1 MSYLEQILG
10 QRPYIKKDEEKPYSI
25 FPYPN
30 DGTGTG
36 TPVAVREAPL
46 MYDKFA
52 EQYRAG
58 SAARGNRAPSYVG
71 NSSNVYTDD
80 DGSTLRGQNE
90 PYDRFLPGTHG
101 RGRERLRKRLGGE

>member
-36 TPVAVREAPL
+36 HAETVHLPTWGIHPTCTLTTTGAP
-46 MYDKFA
+46 
-52 EQYRAG
+52 
-58 SAARGNRAPSYVG
+58 
-71 NSSNVYTDD
+71 
-80 DGSTLRGQNE
+80 
-90 PYDRFLPGTHG
+90 
-101 RGRERLRKRLGGE
+101 